1 MKRLLLVDGSSYLY
15 RAFHAMP
22 DLRNRAGEPTGAIY
36 GMVNM
41 LRRLRAD
48 YNTDDITSN
57 CIACVFD
64 APGKTFRDDI
74 YPEYKANRASMPEDL
89 AAQIPH
95 IHEVTR
101 AMGWPI
107 VMEPGIEA
115 DDVIGTLAQ
124 VALEQGFD
132 EVIVSTGD
140 KDMAQLVNDKVR
152 LVDTMKNAV
161 MTRDAVFE
169 KFGVYPEQIVD
180 YLTLVG
186 DTVDNVPGVEKV
198 GPKTAAKWLA
208 EYKTLDGVVANADKI
223 GGKVGENLQKALDW
237 LPTGKTLVTIKTDCE
252 FELRRHIEEQLKA
265 NAENK
270 EALKQL
276 FQRFEFKTWFR
287 ALGGVWL
294 RTRLRPNPKQMV
306 RPMAVQ

>member
-1 MKRLLLVDGSSYLY
+1 
-15 RAFHAMP
+15 MP

-48 YNTDDITSN
+48 YTSADLSSN

-89 AAQIPH
+89 AAQIAH
-95 IHEVTR
+95 IHEITQ

-107 VMEPGIEA
+107 ILEPGIEA
-115 DDVIGTLAQ
+115 DDVIGTLAH
-124 VALEQGFD
+124 VAIEQGFD
-132 EVIVSTGD
+132 EVVVSTGD

-152 LVDTMKNAV
+152 LVDTMKNVV

-186 DTVDNVPGVEKV
+186 DTVDNVPVLTKW
-198 GPKTAAKWLA
+198 GPKP
-208 EYKTLDGVVANADKI
+208 
-223 GGKVGENLQKALDW
+223 LQSGWPNTK
-237 LPTGKTLVTIKTDCE
+237 
-252 FELRRHIEEQLKA
+252 
-265 NAENK
+265 
-270 EALKQL
+270 
-276 FQRFEFKTWFR
+276 
-287 ALGGVWL
+287 
-294 RTRLRPNPKQMV
+294 RL
-306 RPMAVQ
+306 MA

>member
-161 MTRDAVFE
+161 MTRDSVFE

-208 EYKTLDGVVANADKI
+208 EYRTLDGVVANADKI

-237 LPTGKTLVTIKTDCE
+237 LPTGKSLVTIKTDCE
-252 FELRRHIEEQLKA
+252 FELR
-265 NAENK
+265 
-270 EALKQL
+270 
-276 FQRFEFKTWFR
+276 
-287 ALGGVWL
+287 
-294 RTRLRPNPKQMV
+294 
-306 RPMAVQ
+306 